1 VVDLF
6 GKKKLEDRVLELESS
21 LKELKSDNEE
31 RARTLEKRDEKIRKL
46 TAANQECNQALKA
59 AEQRAAAASTSSA
72 LDASDLD
79 EGAKRC
85 TKPQAKGSKTS
96 PRELGRLVKR
106 LKECR
111 SGEDDLLTAYL
122 SDSKDL
128 VPEAQEVAQ
137 VARSERGWIVLKYP
151 QLFTMLF
158 VPPFPVRESVS
169 APGEVFSLAPLQEM
183 METPVLVVSAHAG
196 DTFLGVAFGPGGFEV
211 QEFVQ
216 SQVKEKH
223 SKGGWSQK
231 RFERLREEDI
241 KNHIDEVL
249 LKLAGL
255 DAKYGSVAKYAVLG
269 GDQSLLKQ
277 ITPATALP
285 IVERR
290 LDRHDEKRLDKL
302 LDEVYGFTIYRI

>member
-6 GKKKLEDRVLELESS
+6 GKRKLEDRILELESS
-21 LKELKSDNEE
+21 LKDLESDKEEL
-31 RARTLEKRDEKIRKL
+31 ARTLEKRDEKIRKL
-46 TAANQECNQALKA
+46 NAANQECNLALKD
-59 AEQRAAAASTSSA
+59 AEQKASAAATPSGFGEP
-72 LDASDLD
+72 D
-79 EGAKRC
+79 ED
-85 TKPQAKGSKTS
+85 AKGSERSPQPKAAKTS
-96 PRELGRLVKR
+96 PRELERLIKR

-111 SGEDDLLTAYL
+111 TGEDDLLTAYL
-122 SDSKDL
+122 PDSKDL
-128 VPEAQEVAQ
+128 VPEAAEVAQ
-137 VARSERGWIVLKYP
+137 AVKSERGWIVLKYP
-151 QLFTMLF
+151 QLFTMLL

-169 APGEVFSLAPLQEM
+169 ASGEVFSLAPLQEM

-211 QEFVQ
+211 QVFVQ

-241 KNHIDEVL
+241 KNHIDDVL
-249 LKLAGL
+249 QKLTDL
-255 DAKYGSVAKYAVLG
+255 SAKYGSVAKYAVLG
-269 GDQSLLKQ
+269 GDQNLLKQ
-277 ITPATALP
+277 IASATALP